1 MTRGLAVVCAT
12 VVVLTAVSGCSVQ
25 QPSYNP
31 VLGGFPMPN
40 SYLGQSV
47 AGKINLNPATFIFE
61 KNESES
67 LGKRNLG
74 S

>member
-1 MTRGLAVVCAT
+1 M

-47 AGKINLNPATFIFE
+47 AKKINLSSGEQSDLRARPKDVA
-61 KNESES
+61 SS
-67 LGKRNLG
+67 LR
-74 S
+74 